1 MVLLLCVITSYSIHY
16 TKLYDEAI
24 EDFETENDVTVESVT
39 AGVYMRIDNDVERII
54 DIKIDI

>member
-1 MVLLLCVITSYSIHY
+1 MDISELRKRKE
-16 TKLYDEAI
+16 KLKSKIVGAI

-39 AGVYMRIDNDVERII
+39 AGVYRRVDNDVERII